1 MKTVLDRHGSTP
13 QYFLQLRRFAM
24 PIVQISLVSGR
35 DEAVVK
41 RCLKAVAQTVH
52 ETLGAPLESIRVF
65 ATPVEP
71 AHWVVGDRAKDE
83 PAPTSKVSQ

>member
-1 MKTVLDRHGSTP
+1 
-13 QYFLQLRRFAM
+13 M
-24 PIVQISLVSGR
+24 PIVHISLVSGR
-35 DEAVVK
+35 EEAVVK
-41 RCLKAVAQTVH
+41 HCLKAVAQTVH

-83 PAPTSKVSQ
+83 PARIKEVPR

>member
-1 MKTVLDRHGSTP
+1 
-13 QYFLQLRRFAM
+13 M
-24 PIVQISLVSGR
+24 PIVHISLVSGR

-83 PAPTSKVSQ
+83 PAHIKEVSR

>member
-1 MKTVLDRHGSTP
+1 
-13 QYFLQLRRFAM
+13 M
-24 PIVQISLVSGR
+24 PIVHISLVGGR

-83 PAPTSKVSQ
+83 PTHTREVSR

>member
-1 MKTVLDRHGSTP
+1 MAARRNTSST
-13 QYFLQLRRFAM
+13 LRRLAM
-24 PIVQISLVSGR
+24 PIVHISLVSGR
-35 DEAVVK
+35 DAAVVK

-65 ATPVEP
+65 ATPVAP

-83 PAPTSKVSQ
+83 PAPTKEVSQ